1 MNQQVF
7 SKIIIAP
14 IVSEKSTFLSEQN
27 QKYAFKVKKTANKIN
42 IKKAVELMFKV
53 EVESVHVMNVKGKS
67 KRFGRFIGSR
77 SDWKKAYV
85 KLKEGFNIEL
95 AGA

>member
-1 MNQQVF
+1 MNEQVF
-7 SKIIIAP
+7 SKIIIVP
-14 IVSEKSTFLSEQN
+14 IVSEKSTLLSEQN

-42 IKKAVELMFKV
+42 IKNAVELMFKV
-53 EVESVHVMNVKGKS
+53 KVESVHVMNVKGKS

-85 KLKEGFNIEL
+85 KLKQGFNIEL